1 MMKGKCKY
9 IRNGN
14 QGYLV
19 SSEFSS
25 PTTAST
31 GYHNTPENQ
40 DSALKLHLM
49 MMTQDFKKNTNDS
62 LKDIQN
68 NTGKSLE
75 ALKEETNKQTN
86 PLKNYKKNS
95 TKQVKELNKTIQDLK
110 LELETIRKSQ
120 KETTLGIENLGKR
133 SGLIDA
139 SITNRYKI
147 QKRISGQ
154 EDTIE
159 NIDTTVKENAKSK
172 ELLTQNIQK
181 IQDTMR

>member
-86 PLKNYKKNS
+86 KSL
-95 TKQVKELNKTIQDLK
+95 KELQEK
-110 LELETIRKSQ
+110 LNQTGE
-120 KETTLGIENLGKR
+120 GIEQNHPGSKIGTRNNKEITKR
-133 SGLIDA
+133 DNPGDRKPRKEIRTHRCKHHQQNTRDRRKYLSLK
-139 SITNRYKI
+139 RYH
-147 QKRISGQ
+147 R
-154 EDTIE
+154 
-159 NIDTTVKENAKSK
+159 NINTTVKENAK
-172 ELLTQNIQK
+172 I
-181 IQDTMR
+181 